1 MLRPSLTDR
10 FCCGGGGAFL
20 IGEAAGFISPSSLEG
35 VSFAINSAHLLADVL
50 NSGHRSPN
58 LAYRSKTLPIRMK
71 LRLKALKLPFMYWP
85 AVRKLIMESGL
96 KAIRVT
102 GSGGQ

>member
-1 MLRPSLTDR
+1 
-10 FCCGGGGAFL
+10 
-20 IGEAAGFISPSSLEG
+20 
-35 VSFAINSAHLLADVL
+35 
-50 NSGHRSPN
+50 
-58 LAYRSKTLPIRMK
+58 MK